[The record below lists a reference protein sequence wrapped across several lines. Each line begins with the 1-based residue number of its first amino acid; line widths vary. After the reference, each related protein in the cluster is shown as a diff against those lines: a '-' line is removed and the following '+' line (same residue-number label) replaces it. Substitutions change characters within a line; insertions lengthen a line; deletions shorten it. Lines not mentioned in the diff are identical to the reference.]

1 MSAFSMPTGAFTKAF
16 GSSPFID
23 GITAKPS
30 SSTFSTDASLIG
42 PRFGLS
48 QSEKDTNQ
56 LLEVFKFMTGPEAR
70 RLRQEQL
77 EDTLKFQGEQT
88 ALAGK
93 YKMIFDMPEK
103 ITKAFTVPA
112 AVAATGDIAAANAL
126 ATGALNTANI
136 TATAGANIGSL
147 YSGIRPTPVQVGS
160 TNYNLY

>member
-1 MSAFSMPTGAFTKAF
+1 MSSFSMPTGAFTTAF
-16 GSSPFID
+16 GGQPLVPGF
-23 GITAKPS
+23 AEVKPGS
-30 SSTFSTDASLIG
+30 FNTDYGDIKTGTSDFQSLINLM
-42 PRFGLS
+42 R
-48 QSEKDTNQ
+48 D
-56 LLEVFKFMTGPEAR
+56 PEYR
-70 RLRQEQL
+70 RGVMQ
-77 EDTLKFQGEQT
+77 DTLAFQGEQMKQ
-88 ALAGK
+88 AGK
-93 YKMIFDMPEK
+93 YKMMFDMPEK

>member
-1 MSAFSMPTGAFTKAF
+1 MAWSSNFPAGAIATAYGSDSFMPKGPVSNSNRSESLEFFDLLSKYNTDLFDKKAAFYT
-16 GSSPFID
+16 SP
-23 GITAKPS
+23 
-30 SSTFSTDASLIG
+30 
-42 PRFGLS
+42 
-48 QSEKDTNQ
+48 EY
-56 LLEVFKFMTGPEAR
+56 
-70 RLRQEQL
+70 RQWRQGEL
-77 EDTLKFQGEQT
+77 EDTLNFQRNQMN
-88 ALAGK
+88 LAGK
-93 YKMIFDMPEK
+93 YKMMFDMPEK